1 MTKYEQLLSE
11 CEQIDVQERNMKNKG
26 LYGDSTIWINK
37 KLSEAEKLC
46 ILAEEMGHHYTTSG
60 DILNQDDIGNRKQ
73 ERAARGWAYDK
84 IVPLENIRQ
93 ARAAGYSETWEI
105 AEYLD
110 VDERFLMDAMQ
121 YYEEKY
127 GDELLK
133 EQREAEFN
141 EYLKSV
147 KIKFDE

>member
-60 DILNQDDIGNRKQ
+60 DILNQNDIGKRKQ

-84 IVPLENIRQ
+84 IIPLENIKQ
-93 ARAAGYSETWEI
+93 AYAAGCSEFWQM

-110 VDERFLMDAMQ
+110 VEESFLKEAIQ
-121 YYEEKY
+121 YYKEKY
-127 GDELLK
+127 GDELLR

-147 KIKFDE
+147 GIAFDE

>member
-60 DILNQDDIGNRKQ
+60 DILNQNDIGNRKQ

-84 IVPLENIRQ
+84 IVPLENIKQ
-93 ARAAGYSETWEI
+93 AYCSGYSETWEI

-110 VDERFLMDAMQ
+110 VDEQFLKEAMQ
-121 YYEEKY
+121 YYKEKY
-127 GDELLK
+127 GDELL
-133 EQREAEFN
+133 REHQELEF
-141 EYLKSV
+141 
-147 KIKFDE
+147 

>member
-60 DILNQDDIGNRKQ
+60 DILNQNDIGNRKQ

-84 IVPLENIRQ
+84 IVPLENIKQ
-93 ARAAGYSETWEI
+93 AYCSGYSETWEI

-110 VDERFLMDAMQ
+110 VDEQFLKEAMQ
-121 YYEEKY
+121 YY
-127 GDELLK
+127 K
-133 EQREAEFN
+133 EN
-141 EYLKSV
+141 MV
-147 KIKFDE
+147 MNC